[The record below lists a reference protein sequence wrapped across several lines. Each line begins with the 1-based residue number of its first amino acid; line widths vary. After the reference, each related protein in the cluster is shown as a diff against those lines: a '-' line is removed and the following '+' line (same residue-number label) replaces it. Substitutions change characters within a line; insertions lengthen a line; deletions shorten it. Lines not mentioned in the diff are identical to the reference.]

1 MRLQELLPSKK
12 VYNLYNMSNR
22 FMRKLY
28 LALSILAFF
37 VINSLHA
44 QSLSEVN
51 TLRRINPDNPNS
63 AVWTNLSSTSKYIC
77 VGVPVG
83 FFVAGLIHDNKDL
96 KQKAAYTA
104 ATILLNTATTTLL
117 KNIVKRERPY
127 KVYTGIFPDQIESDY
142 SFPSGHTSSAF
153 ATATSLAI
161 TTKKWYV
168 ALPAFAWSASVGYS
182 RIYLGQH
189 YPSDVLMGALVGTSS
204 AFICDWATKQLHKR
218 KKSTLARIK

>member
-1 MRLQELLPSKK
+1 
-12 VYNLYNMSNR
+12 
-22 FMRKLY
+22 MRKLI
-28 LALSILAFF
+28 LLITLFLVTISIQ
-37 VINSLHA
+37 A
-44 QSLSEVN
+44 QSISEVN

-63 AVWTNLSSTSKYIC
+63 TIWTNLSNTSKYIS

-83 FFVAGLIHDNKDL
+83 YFVAGLIHDNKDL

-117 KNIVKRERPY
+117 KNVVKRERPY
-127 KVYTGIFPDQIESDY
+127 NVYTGIFPDKIESDY

-168 ALPAFAWSASVGYS
+168 AVPAFAWSASVGYS

-189 YPSDVLMGALVGTSS
+189 YPSDVIIGALVGTSS
-204 AFICDWATKQLHKR
+204 AFVCHWASKQLLKR
-218 KKSTLARIK
+218 KKSKSFIVK